1 MKTTVEFNDDL
12 LAEIKRA
19 KARDG
24 VSMKELVEEG
34 LRLAIA
40 VREQRAG
47 YRFRPVVVG
56 EASEVLDVDV
66 NALVLAGNA
75 ELPESAIPK
84 PSSGDNDD
92 RSRQ

>member
-56 EASEVLDVDV
+56 EASADLDLDV
-66 NALVLAGNA
+66 NALIQAGNA
-75 ELPESAIPK
+75 ELP
-84 PSSGDNDD
+84 D
-92 RSRQ
+92 